1 MTSHKQTLRVLSRD
15 QVLAFRLDGHNL
27 ARRLPPGSL
36 LPATRA
42 CGVQNTPPGSALS
55 NATLAL
61 HARVAE
67 LTPAEVDRALEIDK
81 TLLQVWSMRAS
92 PHVFP
97 TGDAAV
103 FTLGLLPED
112 EESLRFFIRGA
123 SPALDLVG
131 ISATEVI
138 ERTAAAL
145 PDVLDG
151 HDLTKDQLG
160 IEIAKRV
167 AQHLPSQQLA
177 GWQSPSWYAPD
188 QRLGETIVR
197 FALSIVALQGLLC
210 FAPRQGR
217 AATFIRTDRWLGSP
231 LPNVSREQ
239 ARAELVRRYLRC
251 YGPSTA
257 EHFAEWA
264 GIAPTQ
270 ATQSW
275 RLVEHELI
283 EVDFEGR
290 RTWLHESDLPRL
302 ASPATPEEIHFLPPH
317 EPYLQLRDRATLV
330 PDKALQRHLWR
341 SSGNPGIVL
350 VDGCFVATWRPRKTG
365 QRLRL
370 VVEMFTPVSQKMRS
384 QIEMEAAT
392 LAPYRRC
399 RAVEVEFR

>member
-1 MTSHKQTLRVLSRD
+1 MAKRKQPSRVLIRS
-15 QVLAFRLDGHNL
+15 QVVAFRLDSHNL
-27 ARRLPPGSL
+27 ATRLSPGSL
-36 LPATRA
+36 LPAAAA
-42 CGVQNTPPGSALS
+42 CGIQNTPPGS
-55 NATLAL
+55 ATLAL
-61 HARVAE
+61 HARVSE
-67 LTPAEVDRALEIDK
+67 LTPADVDRALEIEK

-92 PHVFP
+92 PHVVP
-97 TGDAAV
+97 TGNAAV
-103 FTLGLLPED
+103 FTLGLLPGD

-123 SPALDLVG
+123 GPALDKVG
-131 ISATEVI
+131 ISATEAV

-145 PDVLDG
+145 PKVLDG
-151 HDLTKDQLG
+151 HALTKDQLG

-167 AQHLPSQQLA
+167 AQQLTSQQLA

-188 QRLGETIVR
+188 QRLGEAIVR

-210 FAPRQGR
+210 VAPRKGR
-217 AATFIRTDRWLGSP
+217 AATFIRTEWWLGAP
-231 LPNVSREQ
+231 LPEMSREQ
-239 ARAELVRRYLRC
+239 ARAELVRRYLHC

-257 EHFAEWA
+257 AHFAEWA

-270 ATQSW
+270 SAQSW

-290 RTWLHESDLPRL
+290 RAWLHESDLPRL
-302 ASPATPEEIHFLPPH
+302 ASPATPAGIRFLPPH

-330 PDKALQRHLWR
+330 PDKALRRHLWR
-341 SSGNPGIVL
+341 SSGNPGVIL
-350 VDGCFVATWRPRKTG
+350 VDGRFVATWRPRKTG
-365 QRLRL
+365 QRLKL
-370 VVEMFTPVSQKMRS
+370 AVELFTSVSQKMRS